1 MEAGKVPTRDEAIEI
16 LHEFTKTD
24 SLRKHA
30 YGVEAVMKAYG
41 EKNGEDAHKFA
52 VVGLL
57 HDFDYEIHPN
67 APDHPLK
74 GSEILRGRNI
84 SEEIIYAIQCHADY
98 VGNERRSLL
107 DKAIFALDELTGFI
121 VACTLVKPSKSVSEI
136 EAKSVRKKLKDK
148 AFARSVNREDIYKG
162 AEQLGED
169 LDQLIV
175 FVAQSLKPVAVEV
188 GIQP

>member
-1 MEAGKVPTRDEAIEI
+1 MDEARVPTREEALEI
-16 LHEFTKTD
+16 LHEYTKTD

-30 YGVEAVMKAYG
+30 YGVEAVMKAFA
-41 EKNGEDAHKFA
+41 EKQGGDPNKFA

-67 APDHPLK
+67 APDHPMK
-74 GSEILRGRNI
+74 GSEILRARNV

-136 EAKSVRKKLKDK
+136 EAKSVRKKMKDK

-162 AEQLGED
+162 AEQLGID
-169 LDQLIV
+169 LDELIT
-175 FVAQSLKPVAVEV
+175 FVAQALKPVASDI